1 MLLDICTGLILSLSG
16 FTMSFAGF
24 GFALVSVPLLALFIP
39 VREAVAMQFP
49 FCFALF
55 AYQAWH
61 YRRHFFWTDMKDM
74 VWGFAVGIV
83 LGTTLLF
90 HLPGA
95 LLKKVLAVFIA
106 SVVLFNMTPAGQRFR
121 LQHAHN
127 PWWGHWCGF
136 LSGSFF
142 GAYTIG
148 GPPAALYI
156 LSVQKDPLRAKS
168 FLAFFFSLQFFIIAV
183 IYTLTGLISLDSLKT
198 SIPFT
203 PAVVAGS
210 ALGFYG
216 FRRAS
221 SRSYQKVVD
230 WMLLATSMALWWRG

>member
-1 MLLDICTGLILSLSG
+1 MLLDICIGLILSLSG

-24 GFALVSVPLLALFIP
+24 GFALVSVPLLSLIIP

-61 YRRHFFWTDMKDM
+61 YRRHFFWADMKGM
-74 VWGFAVGIV
+74 LWGFAAGIGI
-83 LGTTLLF
+83 GTILLY

-95 LLKKVLAVFIA
+95 LLKRILAVFIA

-121 LQHAHN
+121 VQHAHN

-168 FLAFFFSLQFFIIAV
+168 FLALFFSLQFLIIAV
-183 IYTLTGLISLDSLKT
+183 IYTLTGLISLDSLET

-203 PAVVAGS
+203 PGVALGS

-221 SRSYQKVVD
+221 SRSYQKIVD